1 MDQKKLKEQNIYKL
15 TFKIN
20 ECMQAIP
27 KSNEN
32 GYTCPKMTNITSN
45 QRNKS
50 QHQTFLTVVLVKI
63 WVVRLTLNLKT
74 L

>member
-15 TFKIN
+15 TFKLN

-27 KSNEN
+27 ESTEN
-32 GYTCPKMTNITSN
+32 GYTCPKMINITSN
-45 QRNKS
+45 QRNET
-50 QHQTFLTVVLVKI
+50 QQTLTVILVKI
-63 WVVRLTLNLKT
+63 WVVRLTLNLKM